1 MAVGSEKP
9 GKGVCPARPGG
20 AQGEDCDG
28 ERKGGGV
35 LIQLRN
41 KRTRAACISADARAR
56 RRRTVPQEARVIL
69 DPRGAAAVASI
80 CAAAAAASAVASLA
94 QTLATAAA
102 QSTHLG

>member
-1 MAVGSEKP
+1 MSE
-9 GKGVCPARPGG
+9 R
-20 AQGEDCDG
+20 
-28 ERKGGGV
+28 GGGV

-56 RRRTVPQEARVIL
+56 RRRTVPQEARFIL